1 VAVSRFVADRRA
13 RVPFALVGVVLLVGA
28 ATFGAAISTRG
39 PDRVDRDAD
48 VAMERTAAETTA
60 AVRSAVGD
68 AARAAAAEPVTSPAE
83 TPYGRILNPNRPFRD
98 ALRLRIYLAVHDR
111 LSVTR
116 YRRNDVTAVA
126 SLPEA
131 TTPAELRRAIDRI
144 ELRGVENGT
153 ALRVTIR
160 NVTVTAREAGRVVAR
175 ERRPRTVTVA
185 TPVLALHERTRTFE
199 TRLNRGPL
207 EGPGLGRRLT
217 ARLYP
222 IAWARGWGQ
231 YSGLPIANVVATRHV
246 ETSTN
251 GAVLETQ
258 RAVFGRS
265 DPAGRRAMRR
275 ARLEFGVK
283 EVSAAT
289 PIDGSRAS
297 RLLPRPNPNTS
308 ESEGLALSGGRTTSG
323 ASQSRRMTVDVAPL
337 SDQALAGLRSE
348 TLRSNRSLRGV
359 LRRAYRVEAE
369 LRTTRRLTYGEP
381 RPEPEPPSEEWSLDE
396 TTVSTAATVE
406 SSIGSTP
413 SVGPEER
420 RFGGF
425 ARHVA
430 LNRTVTWTWSR
441 GNDTRTTSGTWTERY
456 RVGVT
461 LLGTYAPNGTAPNR
475 PTRPRFERGGP
486 VDGPNLVDVPAKAR
500 RHLVE
505 RQGGPDAVAVAVAN
519 RSLDISE
526 RAVYGD
532 RPDALRPWTNGD
544 LKGLRNRLANVSVSI
559 PAGAVATYAVN
570 PPRKL
575 ATELRRQRSALIDA
589 PERYRGAADRARVG
603 ARVAL
608 LDATIRRLER
618 RAASHAATREAF
630 DTALGSVGL
639 TSTKQLHDIQQQRWM
654 PVPPRRG
661 TLNGSPPGGAV
672 GVVPDGSPAYLTVA
686 SVGHGRAPGVPPSRS
701 YHPLS
706 AKNVNLFAVPY
717 GDAADTVTNSG
728 LDHAPGVRLRTA
740 ARVLTVSPPTSNTS
754 VQKARRPLRESVSE
768 SVDLIR
774 TRATRVVRN
783 ETALTRHEARGAV
796 AEGIGRWDR
805 PGRRALAASNGSLA
819 AAIATAAD
827 ERAPG
832 RSPERATRLETQLD
846 AAITDVRRK
855 PAATVGEQLVQEAL
869 TRVRDR
875 AVDRATTAAA
885 TRLNRSR
892 LAKRLGGLPTG
903 LPVAPVPGY
912 WYATT
917 NVWEI
922 HVRGA
927 YARFTLRTRRG
938 APPSAPGGALRYVR
952 DGSTVRLDVDGDGEP
967 EQLGRDE
974 RVAFE
979 TKTVVAVAV
988 PAGPRG
994 VGDVDGNADERAGT
1008 WPQPRCT
1015 SWEQEAC
1022 PSSE

>member
-1 VAVSRFVADRRA
+1 MNRFAVDRRA
-13 RVPFALVGVVLLVGA
+13 RVPFALVGVILLVGA
-28 ATFGAAISTRG
+28 TTFGAAVSTRG

-48 VAMERTAAETTA
+48 VAMERTSAETTA
-60 AVRSAVGD
+60 AVRSAIGE

-83 TPYGRILNPNRPFRD
+83 TPYGRILSPDRPFRD
-98 ALRLRIYLAVHDR
+98 ALCLRIYLAVRDR
-111 LSVTR
+111 LSTIR
-116 YRRNDVTAVA
+116 YRRGDVTAVA

-131 TTPAELRRAIDRI
+131 TTPAELRRAMDRI

-153 ALRVTIR
+153 ALRVTVE

-175 ERRPRTVTVA
+175 ERRPRTVTVS
-185 TPVLALHERTRTFE
+185 TPVLALHDRATAFE

-207 EGPGLGRRLT
+207 DGPGLGRRLT

-231 YSGLPIANVVATRHV
+231 YSGMPIANVVTTRHV

-275 ARLEFGVK
+275 AQLEFGVK
-283 EVSAAT
+283 ELSSAT
-289 PIDGSRAS
+289 PIDGARAS
-297 RLLPRPNPNTS
+297 RVLPRPNPNAS
-308 ESEGLALSGGRTTSG
+308 RSDGVPLPGRRTGDGPSPNRSITI
-323 ASQSRRMTVDVAPL
+323 DVAPL
-337 SDQALAGLRSE
+337 SDRALASLRSE
-348 TLRSNRSLRGV
+348 TLRSNRSLGSV
-359 LRRAYRVEAE
+359 LRAAYRVEAE
-369 LRTTRRLTYGEP
+369 LRTTRRQTYDEP
-381 RPEPEPPSEEWSLDE
+381 RPEPEPPTEEWSLRE
-396 TTVSTAATVE
+396 TTVTTTATVE

-425 ARHVA
+425 TRHVA
-430 LNRTVTWTWSR
+430 LERKVAWTWKR
-441 GNDTRTTSGTWTERY
+441 GNDTRITTGEWIERY

-461 LLGTYAPNGTAPNR
+461 LAGKYAPNGTAPDR

-486 VDGPNLVDVPAKAR
+486 VDGPNLADVPEKAR
-500 RHLVE
+500 RQLVE
-505 RQGGPDAVAVAVAN
+505 RQGGRDAVAAAVAEGN
-519 RSLDISE
+519 LGVSE
-526 RAVYGD
+526 RIVYGD

-544 LKGLRNRLANVSVSI
+544 LAAFRDRLANLTVSV
-559 PAGAVATYAVN
+559 PAGAVATYTVN
-570 PPRKL
+570 PPEKL
-575 ATELRRQRSALIDA
+575 ATELRRQRATLVDA
-589 PERYRGAADRARVG
+589 PERYRGVADRARVG
-603 ARVAL
+603 ARAAL
-608 LDATIRRLER
+608 LNATIRRLER
-618 RAASHAATREAF
+618 RAASHDATREAF

-639 TSTKQLHDIQQQRWM
+639 ASSRQLHSVLKQRRTPM
-654 PVPPRRG
+654 PPRRG
-661 TLNGSPPGGAV
+661 TLDGSPPGGAV
-672 GVVPDGSPAYLTVA
+672 SVVPDGSPAYLTVA
-686 SVGHGRAPGVPPSRS
+686 SVSHDRAPGVPPSRS

-706 AKNVNLFAVPY
+706 TKNRNLFVVPY
-717 GDAADTVTNSG
+717 GDAADAVTKSG
-728 LDHAPGVRLRTA
+728 IGSTSGVRLRTA
-740 ARVLTVSPPTSNTS
+740 ARVLTVSASMSNPS
-754 VQKARRPLRESVSE
+754 IREARRPLRESVSN

-783 ETALTRHEARGAV
+783 ETALTRSEARGAV
-796 AEGIGRWDR
+796 AEGIGRWER

-819 AAIATAAD
+819 AAIAAAAD

-832 RSPERATRLETQLD
+832 RAPERANRLETQLD
-846 AAITDVRRK
+846 AAIVDARRT

-875 AVDRATTAAA
+875 AVDRATTVAS
-885 TRLNRSR
+885 TRLERSR
-892 LAKRLGGLPTG
+892 LAKRLGALPAG

-912 WYATT
+912 WYATV
-917 NVWEI
+917 NVWEV

-938 APPSAPGGALRYVR
+938 TPPSTPGGAVRYVR
-952 DGSTVRLDVDGDGEP
+952 DGSAVRLDVDGDGEP
-967 EQLGRDE
+967 EHLGRDE

-988 PAGPRG
+988 PASPKG

-1008 WPQPRCT
+1008 WPWPKCT
-1015 SWEQEAC
+1015 SWQQEAC
-1022 PSSE
+1022 PDSE